1 MASPAY
7 AAVLRL
13 APALLVFVLAACS
26 GPSRAPA
33 APPPDAPPSRTGP
46 WPEPR
51 ADAVLQSALDE
62 VAAGFDGV
70 VGVYVR
76 HLPTGR
82 TASLRPDERFPT
94 ASMIKVPILLA
105 VFDRIEAGELSMG
118 QALTFRDSLR
128 YVEDEGELFAQLR
141 DSSTVFVHSAVEQML
156 SASDNTASLWLQAL
170 VTGERVNAWLAEN
183 EFEQTRVNSRTP
195 GRHSDWEAYGWG
207 QTTPREMTEIVR
219 RIVEGEAVSP
229 AADLEMHRL
238 LTRTHWDDEAVSA
251 LPPWVQAAS
260 KQGTVSASKSEVVYV
275 HAPSGPY
282 VFTVVTKDQGDVGDE
297 PDNAGFVLIRRVS
310 RLFWD
315 AFEPGSPWQPP
326 TGTERFR

>member
-1 MASPAY
+1 MEPTSTE
-7 AAVLRL
+7 
-13 APALLVFVLAACS
+13 S
-26 GPSRAPA
+26 S
-33 APPPDAPPSRTGP
+33 SRTEPAPSSPP

-62 VAAGFDGV
+62 LAADFDGV

-82 TASLRPDERFPT
+82 TASLRPDELFPT

-118 QALTFRDSLR
+118 QALTFHDSLR
-128 YVEDEGELFAQLR
+128 YVEDEGELFAQLQ

-156 SASDNTASLWLQAL
+156 AASDNTASLWLQAL
-170 VTGERVNAWLAEN
+170 VTGEGVNRWLASN
-183 EFEQTRVNSRTP
+183 GFDRTRVNSRTE
-195 GRHSDWEAYGWG
+195 GRRPDWERYGWG

-238 LTRTHWDDEAVSA
+238 LTRTHWDDEAISA
-251 LPPWVQAAS
+251 LPPSVQAAS
-260 KQGTVSASKSEVVYV
+260 KQGAVGASKSEVVYV

-282 VFTVVTKDQGDVGDE
+282 VFTVVTKEQGDVGYE

-310 RLFWD
+310 RLLWD
-315 AFEPGSPWQPP
+315 TFEPGSPWQPP
-326 TGTERFR
+326 AGAERFRW